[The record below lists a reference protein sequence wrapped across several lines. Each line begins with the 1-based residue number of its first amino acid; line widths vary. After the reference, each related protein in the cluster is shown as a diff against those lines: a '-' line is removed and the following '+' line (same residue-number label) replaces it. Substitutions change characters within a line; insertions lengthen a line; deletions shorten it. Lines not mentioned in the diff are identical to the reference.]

1 MLLEIHLVEYLG
13 LVLREVFSSL
23 EPLVL
28 LPWRLLGIVAIPG
41 FLLAGPVPLALA
53 VGKREELSPES
64 FCFLFKRLCQLSLL
78 SYKFWDYW

>member
-28 LPWRLLGIVAIPG
+28 LSWRLLEIVAIPG

-53 VGKREELSPES
+53 VEEERRIKS
-64 FCFLFKRLCQLSLL
+64 
-78 SYKFWDYW
+78 

>member
-1 MLLEIHLVEYLG
+1 MLLEIYLVEYLG

-53 VGKREELSPES
+53 VGEEGRIKS
-64 FCFLFKRLCQLSLL
+64 
-78 SYKFWDYW
+78 